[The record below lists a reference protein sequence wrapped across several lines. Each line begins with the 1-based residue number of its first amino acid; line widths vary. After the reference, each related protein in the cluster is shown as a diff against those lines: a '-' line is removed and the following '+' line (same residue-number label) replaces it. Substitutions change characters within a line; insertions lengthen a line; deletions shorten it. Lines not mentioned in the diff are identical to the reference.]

1 MKHFTLLVLSLFLLA
16 GCANSQTQTK
26 ATIEDVDA
34 ARFRQLVDAKKGIV
48 LDVRT
53 PEEVAE
59 GHIANSVN
67 IDFYEDGFEQKIK
80 QLSKDKEIYVY
91 CAAGGRSSDAAK
103 LLQKNGYKV
112 YNLEDGFE
120 DWKKKGYPI
129 EE

>member
-1 MKHFTLLVLSLFLLA
+1 MKHFTLLIFSLFLIA
-16 GCANSQTQTK
+16 GCANSQTQSQ
-26 ATIEDVDA
+26 ATYEDVDA
-34 ARFRQLVDAKKGIV
+34 AKFKQLADAKKGIV

-67 IDFYEDGFEQKIK
+67 IDFYKDDFEQKVK

-120 DWKKKGYPI
+120 DWKKKGYPVV
-129 EE
+129 E

>member
-16 GCANSQTQTK
+16 GCANSQTQSK

-34 ARFRQLVDAKKGIV
+34 ARFKQLVDAKKGII

-53 PEEVAE
+53 PEEVAA

-67 IDFYEDGFEQKIK
+67 IDFYKDDFEQKMK

-112 YNLEDGFE
+112 YNLEDGFQ
-120 DWKKKGYPI
+120 DWKKKGYPV